1 MSFEGGVV
9 KGSESF
15 VIFRV
20 GPVSDSEFN
29 VVIVHGFE
37 LPFFGCEVE
46 VMSVEVVH
54 VIDVF
59 A

>member
-1 MSFEGGVV
+1 M

-15 VIFRV
+15 AIFRV
-20 GPVSDSEFN
+20 GPVGDSEFN
-29 VVIVHGFE
+29 FVVVHGFE

-46 VMSVEVVH
+46 VMPVEVVH